1 MREAGEQDKER
12 LLEYLRKGLHD
23 CLYFYID
30 VMNYGIA
37 SENMKVWIEEERGEI
52 VLAVMKY
59 YDSFQVYSHSSQC
72 KTEQVLEL
80 LHQYPVAMISAR
92 KDIIQQMEGK
102 LVDYKAE
109 YGVVYLMDKYRKI
122 GENKKV
128 QLAVQEDVKEIA
140 ELICSDEELGEP
152 YTVESLTSQ
161 LAERIR
167 TQTGRSYIIREN
179 GEIAAHS
186 ATYAEAEGI
195 AVVSGTIVK
204 AEYRNTNC
212 YMILANYMMQ
222 ELVKEEKSA
231 YTFSLSAKMQDYL
244 DKVHTRCGEYGR
256 LVMKTGKSR
265 T

>member
-1 MREAGEQDKER
+1 MREAGEQDKVR
-12 LLEYLRKGLHD
+12 LLDYLRKGLQD
-23 CLYFYID
+23 CLYLYID
-30 VMNYGIA
+30 VMNYGMV
-37 SENMKVWIEEERGEI
+37 SENMKVWVEEEQGEI
-52 VLAVMKY
+52 VLVVMKY
-59 YDSFQVYSHSSQC
+59 YDSFQVYSHSGQC
-72 KTEQVLEL
+72 RIERVLEL

-92 KDIIQQMEGK
+92 RDIIQRMEGK
-102 LVDYKAE
+102 LKDYKAE

-122 GENKKV
+122 GETKKV
-128 QLAVQEDVKEIA
+128 QLAVQADAKEIA

-152 YTVESLTSQ
+152 YTVENLTLQ

-186 ATYAEAEGI
+186 ATYAETEGI

-204 AEYRNTNC
+204 AAYRNTNC

-222 ELVKEEKSA
+222 ELVKEGKAA
-231 YTFSLSAKMQDYL
+231 YTFSLSEKMKDYL

-256 LVMKTGKSR
+256 LVRKAGKDR
-265 T
+265 I